1 MLEDAHSLE
10 MVLQMLYAVHSKDRE
25 NEGMAS
31 GFGGEIGGERG
42 ILSTKGLARLSEK
55 TVRFLYT
62 KGVALT

>member
-42 ILSTKGLARLSEK
+42 ILRLK
-55 TVRFLYT
+55 LTVSLSLRQLFFYSIIR
-62 KGVALT
+62 